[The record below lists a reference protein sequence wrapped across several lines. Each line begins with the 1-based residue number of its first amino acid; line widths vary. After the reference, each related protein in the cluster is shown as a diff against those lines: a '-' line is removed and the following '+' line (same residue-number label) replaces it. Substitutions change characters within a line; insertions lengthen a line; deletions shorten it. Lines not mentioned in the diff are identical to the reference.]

1 MTKNGLFLISI
12 GLLVFLFSVDRT
24 TYSYNWT
31 LITLAGLLIL
41 CGVILLVIGSKKAK
55 NTPNQ
60 TSQEDGVKQVKQ
72 KVSKRNKSN

>member
-1 MTKNGLFLISI
+1 MLMAAISI

-41 CGVILLVIGSKKAK
+41 CGVILFVIGSKKAK